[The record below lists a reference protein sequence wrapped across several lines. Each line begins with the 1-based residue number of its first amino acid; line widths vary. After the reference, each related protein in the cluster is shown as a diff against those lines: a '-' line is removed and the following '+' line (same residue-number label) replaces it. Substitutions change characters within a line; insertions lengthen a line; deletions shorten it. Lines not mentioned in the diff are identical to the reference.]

1 MRIILLSI
9 LLSSLF
15 ILNGCKTVDTKIQKT
30 LKEENQR
37 LSTYIGKNQSYVRIE
52 LGNPTEEIV
61 DEKGFRNLIYK
72 SKKYGLECARKFTVD
87 EANMVTGF
95 ESKGC
100 FWG

>member
-9 LLSSLF
+9 LFSSLF
-15 ILNGCKTVDTKIQKT
+15 ILNGCKTVDTKIQKA
-30 LKEENQR
+30 LNEENQR

-72 SKKYGLECARKFTVD
+72 SKKYGFKCVRKFTVD
-87 EANMVTGF
+87 EADMVTGF

-100 FWG
+100 F

>member
-1 MRIILLSI
+1 MRIFLLFV
-9 LLSSLF
+9 LLTSLVA
-15 ILNGCKTVDTKIQKT
+15 LNNCKTVDSKIQET
-30 LKEENQR
+30 LKIEDQR
-37 LSTYIGKNQSYVRIE
+37 LSAFIGKNQSYVRIE

-72 SKKYGLECARKFTVD
+72 SKKYGLKCVRKFTVD

-100 FWG
+100 F

>member
-1 MRIILLSI
+1 MRIFFLFVLLT
-9 LLSSLF
+9 SLVA
-15 ILNGCKTVDTKIQKT
+15 LNNCRTADLKIQET
-30 LKEENQR
+30 LKIEDQR
-37 LSTYIGKNQSYVRIE
+37 LSAFIGKNQSYVRIE

-72 SKKYGLECARKFTVD
+72 SKKYGLNCVRKFTVD

-100 FWG
+100 F

>member
-1 MRIILLSI
+1 MRIFLLFA
-9 LLSSLF
+9 LLTSL
-15 ILNGCKTVDTKIQKT
+15 IALNSCKTVDSKIQET
-30 LKEENQR
+30 LKIEDQR
-37 LSTYIGKNQSYVRIE
+37 LSAFIGKNQSYVRIE

-100 FWG
+100 F

>member
-1 MRIILLSI
+1 MRIFLLFA
-9 LLSSLF
+9 LLTSL
-15 ILNGCKTVDTKIQKT
+15 IALNSCKTVDSKIQET
-30 LKEENQR
+30 LKIEDQR
-37 LSTYIGKNQSYVRIE
+37 LSAFIGKNQSYVRIE

-72 SKKYGLECARKFTVD
+72 SKKYGLNCVRKFTVD

-100 FWG
+100 F

>member
-1 MRIILLSI
+1 MRIFLLFVILT
-9 LLSSLF
+9 SL
-15 ILNGCKTVDTKIQKT
+15 IALNNCKTADSKIQET
-30 LKEENQR
+30 LKIEDQR
-37 LSTYIGKNQSYVRIE
+37 LSAFIGKNQSYVRIE

-72 SKKYGLECARKFTVD
+72 SKKYGLKCVRKFTVD

-100 FWG
+100 F

>member
-1 MRIILLSI
+1 MRIFLLFA
-9 LLSSLF
+9 LLTSL
-15 ILNGCKTVDTKIQKT
+15 IALNSCKTVDSKIQET
-30 LKEENQR
+30 LKKEDQK
-37 LSTYIGKNQSYVRIE
+37 LSAFIGKNQSYVRIE

-72 SKKYGLECARKFTVD
+72 SKKYGLKCVRKFTVD

-100 FWG
+100 F

>member
-1 MRIILLSI
+1 MRIVLLSI

-15 ILNGCKTVDTKIQKT
+15 ILNGCKTVDSKIQKT
-30 LKEENQR
+30 LR

-61 DEKGFRNLIYK
+61 DEKGFRNLIYR
-72 SKKYGLECARKFTVD
+72 SKKYGLKCVRKFTID

-100 FWG
+100 F

>member
-1 MRIILLSI
+1 MRIFLLFA
-9 LLSSLF
+9 LLTSL
-15 ILNGCKTVDTKIQKT
+15 IALNSCKTVDSKIQET
-30 LKEENQR
+30 LKIEDQR
-37 LSTYIGKNQSYVRIE
+37 LSAFIGKNQSYVRIE

-72 SKKYGLECARKFTVD
+72 SKKYGLKCVRKFTVD

-100 FWG
+100 F

>member
-1 MRIILLSI
+1 MRIFLLFV
-9 LLSSLF
+9 LFTSLVA
-15 ILNGCKTVDTKIQKT
+15 LNSCKTVDSKIQET
-30 LKEENQR
+30 LKIEDQR
-37 LSTYIGKNQSYVRIE
+37 LSAFIGKNQSYVRIE

-72 SKKYGLECARKFTVD
+72 SKKYGLKCVRKFTVD

-100 FWG
+100 F

>member
-1 MRIILLSI
+1 MRIFLLFA
-9 LLSSLF
+9 LLTSL
-15 ILNGCKTVDTKIQKT
+15 IALNSCKTVDSKIQET
-30 LKEENQR
+30 LKIEDQR
-37 LSTYIGKNQSYVRIE
+37 LSTFIGKSQNYVRIE

-100 FWG
+100 F

>member
-1 MRIILLSI
+1 MRILLLFT
-9 LLSSLF
+9 LLTSL
-15 ILNGCKTVDTKIQKT
+15 ITLNSCKTVDSKIQET
-30 LKEENQR
+30 LKIEDQM
-37 LSTYIGKNQSYVRIE
+37 LSAFIGKNQSYVRIE

-100 FWG
+100 F